1 MESWVHPLQNA
12 RRLFFLNAGCVHAEP
27 GRADESYIERLHNL
41 VDGLRPGTKLMLLAF
56 DHSYTQAGARD
67 LEHSAFYTPNA
78 YAQRMAQTHSRYFE
92 WIASVHPYRPDC
104 VEALTWAARNGA
116 RAIKWLPPAMGID
129 PASARCDTFYAA
141 AARLHLPLLTHAG
154 HERAVLGA
162 DQPSFGNPLKLRR
175 ALDHGMKVVV
185 AHCASMGQD
194 RDLDRGPDGPWVDS
208 FELFARLM
216 DDPQYEHK
224 LYGDLSALPQTN
236 RAGPALRR
244 IIEKTEW
251 HRRLL
256 NGSDYP
262 LPGIMPLY
270 SVDTLIALEFIDP
283 SLGPVLKALR
293 EHNPLL
299 FDFVLKRN
307 LHAGKRHFAQSV
319 FHTRDFFHKPA
330 DT

>member
-1 MESWVHPLQNA
+1 MESWIHPLQNA
-12 RRLFFLNAGCVHAEP
+12 RRLFFLNAGCAHAAP
-27 GRADESYIERLHNL
+27 GRADESYIERMHNL
-41 VDGLRPGTKLMLLAF
+41 VDGLRLGVKLMLLAF
-56 DHSYTQAGARD
+56 DHSYTEGGKRD
-67 LEHSAFYTPNA
+67 LERSAFHTPDA
-78 YAQRMAQTHSRYFE
+78 YAHRMAQTHPRYFE
-92 WIASVHPYRPDC
+92 WVASVHPYRPDC

-129 PASARCDTFYAA
+129 PASARCDAFYAA

-154 HERAVLGA
+154 HERAVQGA
-162 DQPSFGNPLKLRR
+162 EQPSFGNPLKLRR

-216 DDPQYEHK
+216 DDPQYEDL

-236 RAGPALRR
+236 RVVPALRR

-270 SVDTLIALEFIDP
+270 SVDTLIALEFIAP

-299 FDFVLKRN
+299 FDFVLKRH
-307 LHAGKRHFAQSV
+307 LRTGKQRFARSV
-319 FHTRDFFHKPA
+319 FHTRDFFLRPA